1 MNHYV
6 KHEKYAVPDFL
17 LVRRVKVT
25 ERNEG
30 HIYEYLNLKTITV
43 QENKT
48 L

>member
-6 KHEKYAVPDFL
+6 KHEKHAGPDFL

-25 ERNEG
+25 ERNGG
-30 HIYEYLNLKTITV
+30 HIYEYLNLKTIAV